1 MKVKLIFFIS
11 FLSLSLTDKIEI
23 PLYKS
28 PLAYEKLKESDA
40 MIDDIDR
47 THFLADL
54 KIGTPFQS
62 FPLQV
67 EMASDE
73 VYIVNDKFKPRRQ
86 PLLSTE
92 NSKTFKESEEFK
104 DTSEKPAIDKIEF
117 KEKNFDFKFKSSEEI
132 LDEPLNDEASGILG
146 FSLGDIQDEKEE
158 KNKFINQLVEN
169 QIVSNSAFYFEFE
182 EPKKQPTC
190 KVPTLKDYLGIKGK
204 VIIGDFPYNVSPN
217 QCNKS
222 QVKTTPV
229 VQVIKHDETPLK
241 DMSSLAIQ
249 FQMEKCIGC
258 TACVRACSNI
268 AGQDILDCEKKKKA
282 HTASGK
288 LLSDTHCISC
298 GQCTLAC
305 PTGAI
310 TERFDKDELKNL
322 LKNKNGKIMTCQFAP
337 AIRINTAEA
346 LGIPAG
352 TISTGK
358 IITALKMLG
367 FDYVFDTNFGA
378 DLTIVEE
385 ATEFVHRLNDPDAV
399 FPMFTSCCPAWV
411 NYIEKS
417 RPELIPHLS
426 SCRSPLAM
434 LSSVVKNVF
443 PKKIGVERSRIYHV
457 AFMPCTAKK
466 DEIRRPQ
473 FEDETDLVI
482 TSRELAQMIKEAN
495 IDFKNLPESE
505 GDTIYSEY
513 SGGGAIF
520 CATGGVMEA
529 AIRSAYKFITGK
541 EMIPLELKA
550 VRGANNGIKTAS
562 VDINGVKINVAVAQ
576 GIKNAMDLISKVKS
590 KEPGFENIHFLE
602 VMACPGGCV
611 MGGGS
616 PKAKGK
622 KVVEKRLNA
631 TYEID
636 ESLPKRI
643 SQDNI
648 QLQALYNE
656 SIDGEFGSH
665 YAHELFH
672 TYHTNRKIDK
682 TWGINFKQVSFNHTS
697 VSSFSAISL
706 IKVEYNFIVAPNNFL
721 PVLQREFLYLSGI
734 RDKCRLLTSHKY
746 QFILCDKDLNIEK
759 FPKLEFY
766 SDDLDH
772 TFTLDGNDLFVYDE
786 KNDHLLFLIVFD
798 RYNLVETFWELG
810 LPFLLKEKLFF
821 NLEKENLGVC
831 LNEKSSI
838 KQNSLYTLINIAIIT
853 FLCSLVIGLIFMLPS
868 KKQRKKRINELEE
881 DFEYVKS

>member
-1 MKVKLIFFIS
+1 
-11 FLSLSLTDKIEI
+11 
-23 PLYKS
+23 
-28 PLAYEKLKESDA
+28 
-40 MIDDIDR
+40 
-47 THFLADL
+47 
-54 KIGTPFQS
+54 
-62 FPLQV
+62 
-67 EMASDE
+67 
-73 VYIVNDKFKPRRQ
+73 
-86 PLLSTE
+86 
-92 NSKTFKESEEFK
+92 
-104 DTSEKPAIDKIEF
+104 
-117 KEKNFDFKFKSSEEI
+117 
-132 LDEPLNDEASGILG
+132 
-146 FSLGDIQDEKEE
+146 
-158 KNKFINQLVEN
+158 
-169 QIVSNSAFYFEFE
+169 
-182 EPKKQPTC
+182 
-190 KVPTLKDYLGIKGK
+190 
-204 VIIGDFPYNVSPN
+204 
-217 QCNKS
+217 
-222 QVKTTPV
+222 
-229 VQVIKHDETPLK
+229 
-241 DMSSLAIQ
+241 
-249 FQMEKCIGC
+249 
-258 TACVRACSNI
+258 
-268 AGQDILDCEKKKKA
+268 
-282 HTASGK
+282 
-288 LLSDTHCISC
+288 
-298 GQCTLAC
+298 
-305 PTGAI
+305 
-310 TERFDKDELKNL
+310 
-322 LKNKNGKIMTCQFAP
+322 
-337 AIRINTAEA
+337 
-346 LGIPAG
+346 
-352 TISTGK
+352 
-358 IITALKMLG
+358 
-367 FDYVFDTNFGA
+367 
-378 DLTIVEE
+378 
-385 ATEFVHRLNDPDAV
+385 
-399 FPMFTSCCPAWV
+399 
-411 NYIEKS
+411 
-417 RPELIPHLS
+417 
-426 SCRSPLAM
+426 
-434 LSSVVKNVF
+434 
-443 PKKIGVERSRIYHV
+443 
-457 AFMPCTAKK
+457 MPCTAKK

-721 PVLQREFLYLSGI
+721 PVLQREFLYLSEI

-746 QFILCDKDLNIEK
+746 QFILCDKGLNIEK

>member
-1 MKVKLIFFIS
+1 MKAKIIYFIS
-11 FLSLSLTDKIEI
+11 FLSLSLADKIEI

-28 PLAYEKLKESDA
+28 LLTYEKQQKSDV

-47 THFLADL
+47 THFLVDL
-54 KIGTPFQS
+54 KIGTPIQS

-73 VYIVNDKFKPRRQ
+73 VYIVNEKFKPKRH

-92 NSKTFKESEEFK
+92 NSKTFKELEGIE
-104 DTSEKPAIDKIEF
+104 DIDEKPAIDKIEIN
-117 KEKNFDFKFKSSEEI
+117 EKNFDFKFKSSEQI
-132 LDEPLNDEASGILG
+132 LEEPLNEEASGILG
-146 FSLGDIQDEKEE
+146 FSVGDLQEEKEE
-158 KNKFINQLVEN
+158 KNKFINQLLEN
-169 QIVSNSAFYFEFE
+169 GIISNSAFYFEFE
-182 EPKKQPTC
+182 EPKKQPIC
-190 KVPTLKDYLGIKGK
+190 KVPNLKDYLGIKGK

-222 QVKTTPV
+222 QIKTTPV

-241 DMSSLAIQ
+241 DISSLAIQ

-268 AGQDILDCEKKKKA
+268 AGQDILECEKKKKA
-282 HTASGK
+282 HTTSGK

-310 TERFDKDELKNL
+310 TEKFDKDELTNL

-346 LGIPAG
+346 LGIPPG

-495 IDFKNLPESE
+495 IDFKNLPETE

-562 VDINGVKINVAVAQ
+562 VDINGIKINVAVAQ

-643 SQDNI
+643 SQDNE

-706 IKVEYNFIVAPNNFL
+706 IKVEYNFIVAPKNFL
-721 PVLQREFLYLSGI
+721 PVLQREFLYLYEI
-734 RDKCRLLTSHKY
+734 KDKCRLLISHKY

-772 TFTLDGNDLFVYDE
+772 TFTLKGNDLFVYDE

-798 RYNLVETFWELG
+798 IYNPVETFWELG

-831 LNEKSSI
+831 LNEKSSN
-838 KQNSLYTLINIAIIT
+838 KTNSLYLIINVAILT
-853 FLCSLVIGLIFMLPS
+853 FLCSLVIGILFMIPT

>member
-1 MKVKLIFFIS
+1 
-11 FLSLSLTDKIEI
+11 
-23 PLYKS
+23 
-28 PLAYEKLKESDA
+28 
-40 MIDDIDR
+40 
-47 THFLADL
+47 
-54 KIGTPFQS
+54 
-62 FPLQV
+62 
-67 EMASDE
+67 
-73 VYIVNDKFKPRRQ
+73 
-86 PLLSTE
+86 
-92 NSKTFKESEEFK
+92 
-104 DTSEKPAIDKIEF
+104 
-117 KEKNFDFKFKSSEEI
+117 
-132 LDEPLNDEASGILG
+132 
-146 FSLGDIQDEKEE
+146 
-158 KNKFINQLVEN
+158 
-169 QIVSNSAFYFEFE
+169 
-182 EPKKQPTC
+182 
-190 KVPTLKDYLGIKGK
+190 
-204 VIIGDFPYNVSPN
+204 
-217 QCNKS
+217 
-222 QVKTTPV
+222 
-229 VQVIKHDETPLK
+229 
-241 DMSSLAIQ
+241 
-249 FQMEKCIGC
+249 
-258 TACVRACSNI
+258 
-268 AGQDILDCEKKKKA
+268 
-282 HTASGK
+282 
-288 LLSDTHCISC
+288 
-298 GQCTLAC
+298 
-305 PTGAI
+305 
-310 TERFDKDELKNL
+310 
-322 LKNKNGKIMTCQFAP
+322 
-337 AIRINTAEA
+337 
-346 LGIPAG
+346 
-352 TISTGK
+352 
-358 IITALKMLG
+358 
-367 FDYVFDTNFGA
+367 
-378 DLTIVEE
+378 
-385 ATEFVHRLNDPDAV
+385 
-399 FPMFTSCCPAWV
+399 MFTSCCPAWV

-562 VDINGVKINVAVAQ
+562 VDINGIKVNVAVAQ

-734 RDKCRLLTSHKY
+734 KDKCRLLTSHKY

-772 TFTLDGNDLFVYDE
+772 TFTLNGNDLFVYDE
-786 KNDHLLFLIVFD
+786 KNEHLLFLIVFD
-798 RYNLVETFWELG
+798 IYNPVETFWELG

-821 NLEKENLGVC
+821 NLENENLGVC

-838 KQNSLYTLINIAIIT
+838 KANSLYLFINIAIVT
-853 FLCSLVIGLIFMLPS
+853 FLCSLVVGLYFMIPS
-868 KKQRKKRINELEE
+868 NKQRKKRINELEE